1 MHCESLA
8 LDFRLRFCA
17 KCFYAV
23 CTRQRWTHLPH
34 GADGSSLHLR
44 NYQSTPSLELCWCV
58 CVCFFFVHTLVWFFM
73 CHVDGT
79 HVKHIFPC
87 EHVEKKNKDND
98 EEERGKKEEKEEQ
111 ISSKAR
117 DTKQ

>member
-58 CVCFFFVHTLVWFFM
+58 CVCVFFLCIRLFGSLCVMST
-73 CHVDGT
+73 
-79 HVKHIFPC
+79 
-87 EHVEKKNKDND
+87 EHM
-98 EEERGKKEEKEEQ
+98 
-111 ISSKAR
+111 
-117 DTKQ
+117 